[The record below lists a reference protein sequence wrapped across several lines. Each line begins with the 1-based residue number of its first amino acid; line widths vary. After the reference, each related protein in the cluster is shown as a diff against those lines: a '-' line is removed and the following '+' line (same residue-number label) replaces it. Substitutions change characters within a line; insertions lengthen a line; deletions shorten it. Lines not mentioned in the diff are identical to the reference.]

1 MDVHFKSIMDSTKVV
16 ERKNLRQVVLGQ
28 VLLENFPYEQEFRY
42 GEVRKTLP
50 FEDQLMT
57 IRVKKEVVF
66 DEEIFIV
73 DILFTGMKREHSE
86 MRPETSEKRRR
97 HN

>member
-1 MDVHFKSIMDSTKVV
+1 MDVHFKSIMDSAKVV
-16 ERKNLRQVVLGQ
+16 GREVLHQVVLDQ
-28 VLLENFPYEQEFRY
+28 VLLENFPHEQEFRH

-66 DEEIFIV
+66 DEEIFV
-73 DILFTGMKREHSE
+73 LDILFSGVKREHSE
-86 MRPETSEKRRR
+86 MRPETSKKRSR